1 MIWNDLL
8 TRDDRLRRVA
18 AFAAPA
24 LVILV
29 AVVHAVIRNRMPLGD
44 NGLIILRARDVLTS
58 DHPWFGTWTSASKQ
72 LGVDLNNPLP
82 LHFELLGILARP
94 FGLVA
99 GSILGSAFVGLL
111 GVTVA
116 VRQGELLAGER
127 GRVAASL
134 AATGLAWTIGS
145 ELLVEPWQP
154 HNLLL
159 PFLAVL
165 VACASWA
172 AGRPSSAGWAVGLGS
187 MVMGAHLSFAYLTIG
202 LWGVALVSCVLVRRS
217 QGVAAIRPHWPAL
230 LVLVLAWSQ
239 AVWEQLAGVGEGNL
253 SRVVRTFG
261 SGAEPI
267 GASLGTRLVAEVV
280 ALPPWWLRPSFDR
293 SIPAT
298 PFAEDG
304 SLRPEGVA
312 PVWIALIAVVAVVAL
327 LVVAVRRA
335 TLRHDIAMRSGALVA
350 LTALLLAWFTA
361 VRMPANVLGL
371 APHQA
376 RWLWP
381 IGVVCVVVLGGELLS
396 WLVQR
401 HETVQRLLR
410 PASAAVVALLV
421 LWSAVPHQID
431 QGPSA
436 TRNANSAV
444 RSLVDQLETVV
455 LPGPTRFDETSLWF
469 AEPYSGPVFAVL
481 FGNDQP
487 LRLGDEGWIR
497 QVGESRRATG
507 AEEWVLRLAV
517 GQEAVDLA
525 EGEEIVAGAEGPD
538 GLPVALVLAPAD

>member
-1 MIWNDLL
+1 M
-8 TRDDRLRRVA
+8 TVGPVHRRLV

-24 LVILV
+24 LVIVV
-29 AVVHAVIRNRMPLGD
+29 AVVHAFARGRMPLGD
-44 NGLIILRARDVLTS
+44 DGLIMLRARDVLTS

-94 FGLVA
+94 FGLAA
-99 GSILGSAFVGLL
+99 GSVLGSALVGLVGAL
-111 GVTVA
+111 VA

-127 GRVAASL
+127 GRAAASL

-172 AGRPSSAGWAVGLGS
+172 SGRPSSAAWAVGLGS
-187 MVMGAHLSFAYLTIG
+187 TVMGAHLSFAYLVIG
-202 LWGVALVSCVLVRRS
+202 LWAVAFASCVVTRRRS
-217 QGVAAIRPHWPAL
+217 GDALLQPHWVAG

-239 AVWEQLAGVGEGNL
+239 AVWEQLTGVGEGNL
-253 SRVVRTFG
+253 SRVLRTLG

-267 GASLGTRLVAEVV
+267 GARLGTRIVAEVV

-298 PFAEDG
+298 PFSADG
-304 SLRPEGVA
+304 GLRPTGVA
-312 PVWIALIAVVAVVAL
+312 PFWIALVALVAVVAL
-327 LVVAVRRA
+327 LAVIVHRSTQRSDASQRA
-335 TLRHDIAMRSGALVA
+335 AALVA
-350 LTALLLAWFTA
+350 LSAVLLAWFTA

-381 IGVVCVVVLGGELLS
+381 IGLWCTVVIVGEGLEWATRRGRVPVRYVLPGAAL
-396 WLVQR
+396 
-401 HETVQRLLR
+401 
-410 PASAAVVALLV
+410 AAAVLV
-421 LWSAVPHQID
+421 VWSTVPYQID

-436 TRNANSAV
+436 TRAANSAV
-444 RSLVDQLETVV
+444 RSIVDQLDDVE
-455 LPGPTRFDETSLWF
+455 LPGPTRFDETTLWF
-469 AEPYSGPVFAVL
+469 AEPYSGSVFAVL
-481 FGNDQP
+481 LGNDQP
-487 LRLGDEGWIR
+487 LRFVDEGWIR
-497 QVGESRRATG
+497 QVGESRRASG
-507 AEEWVLRLAV
+507 AEDWVLRLVV
-517 GQEAVDLA
+517 GQDAVDIVD
-525 EGEEIVAGAEGPD
+525 GEEIIAGAEGPD
-538 GLPVALVLAPAD
+538 GLPVALVLSRAG

>member
-1 MIWNDLL
+1 MNPTPEI
-8 TRDDRLRRVA
+8 RRWIA
-18 AFAAPA
+18 YAAPA
-24 LVILV
+24 LVIAV
-29 AVVHAVIRNRMPLGD
+29 AVVHALVRDRMPLGD
-44 NGLIILRARDVLTS
+44 DGLIILRARDVFTS

-82 LHFELLGILARP
+82 LHFELLGLVARP

-99 GSILGSAFVGLL
+99 GSVLGSAFVGLL
-111 GVTVA
+111 GSTVA

-172 AGRPSSAGWAVGLGS
+172 SGRTSSAAWAVGLGS
-187 MVMGAHLSFAYLTIG
+187 MVMGAHLSFSYLVIG
-202 LWGVALVSCVLVRRS
+202 LWGVALVSCVLTRRS
-217 QGVAAIRPHWPAL
+217 RGEQTVLVHWPAA
-230 LVLVLAWSQ
+230 LVLVLSWSQ
-239 AVWEQLAGVGEGNL
+239 AVWEQFWGVGEGNL

-267 GASLGTRLVAEVV
+267 GSALGTRIVAEVV
-280 ALPPWWLRPSFDR
+280 AMPPWWLRPSFDS

-298 PFAEDG
+298 PFSADG
-304 SLRPEGVA
+304 GLRPAGVV
-312 PVWIALIAVVAVVAL
+312 PLPIALVAIAAVIAL
-327 LVVAVRRA
+327 LVGTTWAARRRGD
-335 TLRHDIAMRSGALVA
+335 TEMRSAALVA
-350 LTALLLAWFTA
+350 SAAVLLAWFTA

-381 IGVVCVVVLGGELLS
+381 IGLWCTVVLIGEVVGRSARSGRLS
-396 WLVQR
+396 PR
-401 HETVQRLLR
+401 TVLIG
-410 PASAAVVALLV
+410 AGAVAALLV
-421 LWSAVPHQID
+421 GTSVLPYEID

-436 TRNANSAV
+436 TRSANAAV
-444 RSLVDQLETVV
+444 RSIIDQLEGVE

-481 FGNDQP
+481 LGNDQP
-487 LRLGDEGWIR
+487 LRMGDEGWIR
-497 QVGESRRATG
+497 QVGESRRASG
-507 AEEWVLRLAV
+507 DEEWVLRLAV
-517 GQEAVDLA
+517 GQDAVDLA
-525 EGEEIVAGAEGPD
+525 EGEEIIAGAEGPD
-538 GLPVALVLAPAD
+538 GLPVALVLARAG

>member
-1 MIWNDLL
+1 MIDNALV
-8 TRDDRLRRVA
+8 RRIA
-18 AFAAPA
+18 AFTAPV
-24 LVILV
+24 LVIVV
-29 AVVHAVIRNRMPLGD
+29 AVVHAFARNRMPLGD
-44 NGLIILRARDVLTS
+44 DGLIILRAQDVFTS

-82 LHFELLGILARP
+82 LHFELLGLLARP

-99 GSILGSAFVGLL
+99 GSVLGSAFVGIL
-111 GVTVA
+111 GATVA

-172 AGRPSSAGWAVGLGS
+172 SGRPSSAAWAVGLGS
-187 MVMGAHLSFAYLTIG
+187 MVMGAHLSFAYLMLG
-202 LWGVALVSCVLVRRS
+202 LWAVALVSCVLARRAN
-217 QGVAAIRPHWPAL
+217 GEPLLVAHWPASV
-230 LVLVLAWSQ
+230 VLVVAWSQ
-239 AVWEQLAGVGEGNL
+239 AVWEQFAGVGEGNL
-253 SRVVRTFG
+253 SRVVRTLG

-267 GASLGTRLVAEVV
+267 GASLGTRITAEVV

-298 PFAEDG
+298 PFGSDG
-304 SLRPEGVA
+304 SLQPAGVA
-312 PVWIALIAVVAVVAL
+312 PFWIAAVALICVVAL
-327 LVVAVRRA
+327 LAYTWRRSSQR
-335 TLRHDIAMRSGALVA
+335 LDLAMRSSALIA

-381 IGVVCVVVLGGELLS
+381 IAIVCSVVLAGEFAGWLS
-396 WLVQR
+396 ERGRVSSRAVLSGTAVAMAALV
-401 HETVQRLLR
+401 VW
-410 PASAAVVALLV
+410 SVV
-421 LWSAVPHQID
+421 PYEID

-436 TRNANSAV
+436 TRGSNEAV

-507 AEEWVLRLAV
+507 DEEWVLRLVV